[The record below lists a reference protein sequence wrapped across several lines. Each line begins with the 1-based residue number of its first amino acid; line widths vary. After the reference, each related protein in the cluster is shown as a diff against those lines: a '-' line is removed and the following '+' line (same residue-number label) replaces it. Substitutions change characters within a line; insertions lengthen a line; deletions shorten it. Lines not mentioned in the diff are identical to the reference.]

1 MSSLEENKFPCSTSE
16 APFNLSSAGEKPNVI
31 TSSVGEMS
39 SARSTVRDV
48 PPLLHIL
55 AEGLDVQLSGDVDK
69 IFESFL
75 SASSVETTSAPD
87 VSPLLPIQAKGL
99 DVQLTEDVDKV
110 FGSFLSASHEPPCL
124 QLEEEEEVDTDYSS
138 SSEVPSIS
146 ILDGQGWNS

>member
-1 MSSLEENKFPCSTSE
+1 
-16 APFNLSSAGEKPNVI
+16 
-31 TSSVGEMS
+31 
-39 SARSTVRDV
+39 
-48 PPLLHIL
+48 
-55 AEGLDVQLSGDVDK
+55 VDK
-69 IFESFL
+69 VFESFP